1 MFGRMRVL
9 LYLLAVEGILT
20 AAVNAQLLG
29 ECMTLSRFARRDVFN
44 KYIIA

>member
-9 LYLLAVEGILT
+9 LYVLAVEGILT
-20 AAVNAQLLG
+20 AAVNVQLLG
-29 ECMTLSRFARRDVFN
+29 ECTRLSGFARRDVFN